1 MIDLSRLKER
11 WEGFANSTRG
21 KRIINGVRGLLVAG
35 IVGYLIYRL
44 SLIGWGELWTSLPQ
58 TPYFYVTVLLMYSI
72 LPVSESLIY
81 GMAWDVKP
89 WASLPVLL
97 RKRVLNADVLGYS
110 GEAYLF
116 AYARK
121 NVDKPARTIALVI
134 KDNLIL
140 SGFISVAS
148 AIVLLI
154 GLLLSGYVALEAI
167 LGNPAPGYIGGAAFA
182 LVLAVGLFVQFRGSI
197 FHLGEGLLARI
208 AGLHVTRFLLSYV
221 LQVVQWWV
229 VLPDAPF
236 SAWATLLV
244 VLTVMNRIPFL
255 PSRDLIFAGA
265 GIELSTVLGIPV
277 APVAGMLLVR
287 SAIDRILNFGFFTAT
302 TAWEQRYGA
311 SIESEDVAAFE
322 RVDDEGATS
331 GALHDASDAAAP
343 SSGGASERRRQ
354 SWEAAEQGDQRAGVE
369 TGDHEEQQ

>member
-1 MIDLSRLKER
+1 MIDLSHLKER
-11 WEGFANSTRG
+11 WEGFAKSTRG
-21 KRIINGVRGLLVAG
+21 KRIINGVRGGLVAG
-35 IVGYLIYRL
+35 IVGYLVYRL
-44 SLIGWGELWTSLPQ
+44 SLIGWAELWTSLPQ

-81 GMAWDVKP
+81 GMAWEVKP

-121 NVDKPARTIALVI
+121 NVDKPARAIALVI

-140 SGFISVAS
+140 SSFISVAT
-148 AIVLLI
+148 AIVLLV
-154 GLLLSGYVALEAI
+154 GLLLSGHVALEAI
-167 LGNPAPGYIGGAAFA
+167 LGNPAPGYILGVAFA

-197 FHLGEGLLARI
+197 FHLTEDLLAKI
-208 AGLHVTRFLLSYV
+208 AGLHVARFLLGYV

-244 VLTVMNRIPFL
+244 VLVVTNRIPFL

-265 GIELSTVLGIPV
+265 GIEMATALGVPV

-287 SAIDRILNFGFFTAT
+287 SGIDRVLNFGFFTAT

-311 SIESEDVAAFE
+311 TIESRDVAAFE
-322 RVDDEGATS
+322 QVGDEGAASTVP
-331 GALHDASDAAAP
+331 LDAEGP

-354 SWEAAEQGDQRAGVE
+354 PREASEQGDQHAGVE
-369 TGDHEEQQ
+369 AGDHEEQ